1 MSEIKCKQIGQNLTI
16 VVDGKTYSKRFEDKD
31 KREAMKNKILLENK
45 KPLESRRN
53 QILKAFDKS
62 IEEKETKVAKK
73 KGLKKAIEKVRKAIS
88 KPKKIDTTTLV
99 ETVEKEYQEG
109 NFTEDEI
116 TRLENLLKKKKEEIR
131 IEEKPVQTSS
141 PRRGEF

>member
-16 VVDGKTYSKRFEDKD
+16 VIGKKTYSKRFDDKD
-31 KREAMKNKILLENK
+31 KREAMKNKIALENK
-45 KPLESRRN
+45 KPSESRRN

>member
-1 MSEIKCKQIGQNLTI
+1 MSEIKCKQIGQNLII
-16 VVDGKTYSKRFEDKD
+16 VIGKKAYSKRFDDKD
-31 KREAMKNKILLENK
+31 KREAMKNKIALENK
-45 KPLESRRN
+45 KPSQSRRE
-53 QILKAFDKS
+53 QILRAFDKS

-73 KGLKKAIEKVRKAIS
+73 KGLKKAIEKVRKTIS
-88 KPKKIDTTTLV
+88 KPKKVDTSTLV

-131 IEEKPVQTSS
+131 KEEKPVETSS